1 MNMTSP
7 SPYQEK
13 STSKKTARY
22 SRSAYTP
29 RSSSHKGGT
38 RGRPTLFGDRMV
50 TVSFRIPA
58 SYAER
63 IEKHSEKTKESK
75 SDFFRRAIDLALRD
89 EVTAGELET
98 PEEQGGEE
106 DKQAAG

>member
-1 MNMTSP
+1 MNMKSP

-13 STSKKTARY
+13 STSEKTTSH
-22 SRSAYTP
+22 SRFSYTP
-29 RSSSHKGGT
+29 RSSSHKSGM

-63 IEKHSEKTKESK
+63 ISEHSEKTKESK

-89 EVTAGELET
+89 EDETA
-98 PEEQGGEE
+98 EQITKE
-106 DKQAAG
+106 K